1 MGIEKLLFYVF
12 AATAVLASF
21 GVIGSRNPVRAALF
35 LVLAFVA
42 TAGIWLLLQAEF
54 LGIVLILVYVG
65 AVMVLFLFVIMMLD
79 INLIPLRE
87 GFTRYLPLGIA
98 VGVVVLAEMSLVL
111 NPQFFGLEHFPSPV
125 ALAVGDSNTKMLG
138 QLLFT
143 EYLYAFELA
152 AVLLLLAIVA
162 AIVLT
167 LRRRNRHEA
176 LYQDIGA
183 QVRVQASD
191 RLTMVKMPAVVA
203 VKEDKE
209 KESGDE

>member
-1 MGIEKLLFYVF
+1 MGVEKFLFYVF
-12 AATAVLASF
+12 ALTAVLASL

-42 TAGIWLLLQAEF
+42 TAGVWLLLQAEF

-79 INLIPLRE
+79 INLTPLKE
-87 GFTRYLPLGIA
+87 GFARYLPIGIVVA
-98 VGVVVLAEMSLVL
+98 LVVLAEMAMVL
-111 NPQFFGLEHFPSPV
+111 NPTFFGLENFPSPV
-125 ALAVGDSNTKMLG
+125 ALAATDSNTKMLG

-143 EYLYAFELA
+143 EYLFAFELA
-152 AVLLLLAIVA
+152 AVLLLLSIVA

-167 LRRRNRHEA
+167 LRRRHQSEA
-176 LYQDIGA
+176 LYQDVGA

-191 RLTMVKMPAVVA
+191 RLTMVKMAPS
-203 VKEDKE
+203 VKSKAPEPGAE
-209 KESGDE
+209 

>member
-1 MGIEKLLFYVF
+1 MGVENFLFYVF
-12 AATAVLASF
+12 ALTAVFASL
-21 GVIGSRNPVRAALF
+21 GVISSRNPVRAALF

-79 INLIPLRE
+79 INLTPLKE
-87 GFTRYLPLGIA
+87 GFARYLPIGIVVA
-98 VGVVVLAEMSLVL
+98 LVVLAEMAMVL
-111 NPQFFGLEHFPSPV
+111 NPTFFGLENFPSPV
-125 ALAVGDSNTKMLG
+125 ALSATDSNTKMLG

-143 EYLYAFELA
+143 EYLFAFELA
-152 AVLLLLAIVA
+152 AVLLLLSIVA

-167 LRRRNRHEA
+167 LRRRHQSEA
-176 LYQDIGA
+176 LYQDVGA

-191 RLTMVKMPAVVA
+191 RLTMVKMAPT
-203 VKEDKE
+203 VKSNAPEQGAE
-209 KESGDE
+209 

>member
-1 MGIEKLLFYVF
+1 MGVEKFLFYVF
-12 AATAVLASF
+12 ALTAVFASL
-21 GVIGSRNPVRAALF
+21 GVISSRNPVRAALF

-79 INLIPLRE
+79 INLTPLKE
-87 GFTRYLPLGIA
+87 GFARYLPIGI
-98 VGVVVLAEMSLVL
+98 VVALVLLAEMALVL
-111 NPQFFGLEHFPSPV
+111 NPTFFGLDNFPSPA
-125 ALAVGDSNTKMLG
+125 ALSATDSNTKMLG

-143 EYLYAFELA
+143 EYLFAFELA
-152 AVLLLLAIVA
+152 AVLLLLSIVA

-167 LRRRNRHEA
+167 LRRRHQREA
-176 LYQDIGA
+176 LYQDVSA

-191 RLTMVKMPAVVA
+191 RLTMVKMAPT
-203 VKEDKE
+203 VKSNAPEQGAE
-209 KESGDE
+209 

>member
-1 MGIEKLLFYVF
+1 MGVEKILFYLF
-12 AATAVLASF
+12 AATAVLASL
-21 GVIGSRNPVRAALF
+21 GVIGSKNPVRAALF

-79 INLIPLRE
+79 INLAPLQE
-87 GFTRYLPLGIA
+87 GFARYLPIGAA
-98 VGVVVLAEMSLVL
+98 VAVVVLAEMSLVL
-111 NPQFFGLEHFPSPV
+111 NPEFFGLKNFPVPE
-125 ALAVGDSNTKMLG
+125 ALSATDSNTKMLG
-138 QLLFT
+138 HLLFT

-167 LRRRNRHEA
+167 LRRRDRKEA

-183 QVRVQASD
+183 QVRVKAAD

-203 VKEDKE
+203 VKEETK
-209 KESGDE
+209 KESDND

>member
-1 MGIEKLLFYVF
+1 MGVEKILFFIF
-12 AATAVLASF
+12 ALTAILASM
-21 GVIGSRNPVRAALF
+21 GVVFSRNPVRSALF

-79 INLIPLRE
+79 INLTPLKE
-87 GFTRYLPLGIA
+87 GFARYLPIGILVA
-98 VGVVVLAEMSLVL
+98 LVVFAEMAMIL
-111 NPQFFGLEHFPSPV
+111 NPGFFGLDSFPSPQ
-125 ALAVGDSNTKMLG
+125 ALSASDSNTKMLG

-152 AVLLLLAIVA
+152 AVLLLLSIVA

-167 LRRRNRHEA
+167 LRRRQQSEA
-176 LYQDIGA
+176 LYQDVGA
-183 QVRVQASD
+183 QVSVQASD
-191 RLTMVKMPAVVA
+191 RLTMVKMDPT
-203 VKEDKE
+203 VKSTPSEQGAE
-209 KESGDE
+209 